1 MRRLIVVAFGMFL
14 LATLSYGQSSA
25 TVPAQPAAIG
35 HGAFPVKV
43 LKTLDSGKLKEGD
56 AVEVET
62 TGAFKLPNGMIVPKE
77 SKLRGHVVAAK
88 ARSKGDPASQLTI
101 AFDALNVTN
110 STPLTVKGVIQAV
123 FAAADEPMPVVPGA
137 STAPGASGMRGGAG
151 SLTPDY
157 KPMSETKTGV
167 DSGTKGSA
175 EMTPQSVG
183 VQGIRDL
190 SLDNGVLSSKGKQVK
205 LGGGVRMI
213 VRAEIFGS

>member
-1 MRRLIVVAFGMFL
+1 MRRLIVAPFGMFL
-14 LATLSYGQSSA
+14 VGILSYGQ
-25 TVPAQPAAIG
+25 TPGPVPDQPAAIG

-43 LKTLDSGKLKEGD
+43 TRTLDSSKLKEGD
-56 AVEVET
+56 TIEVET
-62 TGAFKLPNGMIVPKE
+62 AGAFKLPNGMLVPKE

-88 ARSKGDPASQLTI
+88 ARSKGDPVSQLTL
-101 AFDALNVTN
+101 AFDALNVLN
-110 STPLTVKGVIQAV
+110 STPLAVKGVIQAV
-123 FAAADEPMPVVPGA
+123 FAPADEPMPDVPGA
-137 STAPGASGMRGGAG
+137 STAPGVHGRGGAA

-167 DSGTKGSA
+167 GSGTKGSG

-183 VQGIRDL
+183 VEGICDL

-205 LGGGVRMI
+205 LGGAVRMI